1 MLLSLSVTV
10 SASNFSDIKDHKLEA
25 NINRAV
31 EIGFINGFGDGTFRP
46 DQSLTRAQFSKMLC
60 EMLGVSDYMDLDF
73 KDIKYEDWHYKYVS
87 SAVAYGFITGFGD
100 NTFRPDQP
108 VTRYQAAVM
117 LERIIELKT
126 TTGRTSYTDS
136 ASVPAWAKDGVEFA
150 AKSGFFD
157 GFISDTFS
165 GDKAMSRGEAAAV
178 LSAAHDSFAKT
189 PVFVTTCGNL
199 GSYISTSEYAP
210 KGFHISGKNLFAGLG
225 LDRLASDDVEGWLR
239 ALAPVMTLSLE
250 NPDNI
255 AFLDEG
261 DLHISSF
268 TYESENTIS
277 VGMYIAP
284 GVKLPTEFA
293 LVCDLNEGTSYDN
306 KYELVNEGK
315 AVYKLD
321 TVYNYKMV
329 GNNVSLIKTVEN
341 GKIESYVRLNSNVD
355 NSKLALAYAFCN
367 ADLDMKD
374 TVYISN
380 FEIRTAANG
389 LEYIKVTDII
399 DKMHKEAASKTGL
412 PYSVMMI
419 FAADDDA
426 KREAYFAQTLY
437 FRNNSTFDLTHSG
450 KASSEAGTLAKN
462 GAMIIGLK
470 LLDINSL
477 LSVNPDFSHWV
488 SMYTVRDADGNEVK
502 DGFTFTVHGEKISP
516 SELFSIADLM
526 NVNMQNLDTF
536 AQITADANVKPGTYS
551 LTLTLGILDAYGS
564 DAYAEDKTIVF
575 EVK

>member
-1 MLLSLSVTV
+1 M
-10 SASNFSDIKDHKLEA
+10 
-25 NINRAV
+25 
-31 EIGFINGFGDGTFRP
+31 G
-46 DQSLTRAQFSKMLC
+46 
-60 EMLGVSDYMDLDF
+60 
-73 KDIKYEDWHYKYVS
+73 
-87 SAVAYGFITGFGD
+87 
-100 NTFRPDQP
+100 
-108 VTRYQAAVM
+108 
-117 LERIIELKT
+117 
-126 TTGRTSYTDS
+126 
-136 ASVPAWAKDGVEFA
+136 KDGVEFA

-255 AFLDEG
+255 AFLDGG

-284 GVKLPTEFA
+284 GVKLPAEFA

-389 LEYIKVTDII
+389 LEYIKVTDISSQ
-399 DKMHKEAASKTGL
+399 MH
-412 PYSVMMI
+412 
-419 FAADDDA
+419 
-426 KREAYFAQTLY
+426 TLL
-437 FRNNSTFDLTHSG
+437 R
-450 KASSEAGTLAKN
+450 TL
-462 GAMIIGLK
+462 
-470 LLDINSL
+470 
-477 LSVNPDFSHWV
+477 
-488 SMYTVRDADGNEVK
+488 
-502 DGFTFTVHGEKISP
+502 KI
-516 SELFSIADLM
+516 
-526 NVNMQNLDTF
+526 
-536 AQITADANVKPGTYS
+536 
-551 LTLTLGILDAYGS
+551 
-564 DAYAEDKTIVF
+564 
-575 EVK
+575 